1 MINVILNGACGRL
14 GTTFQKV
21 ITDATDVNIVAG
33 VDVNRTG
40 ISTNFPLYKNIKN
53 VAVPAD
59 AVVDFSTPAA
69 LSDVLEYC
77 VGNNLKLL
85 VATTGHSEIQ
95 NEKIATAAKK
105 IAVFKAANLSH
116 GVYVLSRLVALAASL
131 LDGFDVNVTETHHK
145 KKLDAPSG
153 TAKMLADVIKSSCVD
168 ENTPDVSINSIRG
181 GTAVGKH
188 EISFF
193 GNYETLTL
201 THEAC
206 CKDVYA
212 VGALRALRFLMTKKV
227 GLFSSSDL

>member
-21 ITDATDVNIVAG
+21 AKEATDVNIVAG

-40 ISTNFPLYKNIKN
+40 ISTDFPLYKTIKN

-69 LSDVLEYC
+69 LDEMLDFC
-77 VGNNLKLL
+77 VGNHLKLL
-85 VATTGHSEIQ
+85 VSTTGHSEIQ
-95 NEKIATAAKK
+95 NEKIAAAAKK
-105 IAVFKAANLSH
+105 IAVFKTANLSH

-153 TAKMLADVIKSSCVD
+153 TAKMLADVITSCVD
-168 ENTPDVSINSIRG
+168 ENTPGVSINSIRG

>member
-1 MINVILNGACGRL
+1 M
-14 GTTFQKV
+14 
-21 ITDATDVNIVAG
+21 
-33 VDVNRTG
+33 
-40 ISTNFPLYKNIKN
+40 
-53 VAVPAD
+53 
-59 AVVDFSTPAA
+59 VDFSTPAA
-69 LSDVLEYC
+69 LDYVLDFC
-77 VGNNLKLL
+77 VKTIRNSLSQRRDTPKSKTKNCGCR
-85 VATTGHSEIQ
+85 Q
-95 NEKIATAAKK
+95 K
-105 IAVFKAANLSH
+105 IAVFKTANLSH

-131 LDGFDVNVTETHHK
+131 LDGFDINVTEIHHK

-212 VGALRALRFLMTKKV
+212 VGALRALRFLMTKSRT
-227 GLFSSSDL
+227 FSIVRPVKLS

>member
-21 ITDATDVNIVAG
+21 VKEATDVKIVAG

-40 ISTNFPLYKNIKN
+40 ISTDFPLYKNIKN

-59 AVVDFSTPAA
+59 AVVDFSTPA
-69 LSDVLEYC
+69 
-77 VGNNLKLL
+77 
-85 VATTGHSEIQ
+85 
-95 NEKIATAAKK
+95 KK
-105 IAVFKAANLSH
+105 IAVFKTANLSH

>member
-21 ITDATDVNIVAG
+21 AKEAADVNIVAG

-53 VAVPAD
+53 VAVSAD
-59 AVVDFSTPAA
+59 AVVDFSTPTA
-69 LSDVLEYC
+69 LDEMLDFC
-77 VGNNLKLL
+77 VKNNTKLL

-95 NEKIATAAKK
+95 NEK

>member
-21 ITDATDVNIVAG
+21 AKEAADVNIVAG

-53 VAVPAD
+53 VAVSAD
-59 AVVDFSTPAA
+59 AVVDFSTPTA

-85 VATTGHSEIQ
+85 IATTGHSEIQ
-95 NEKIATAAKK
+95 NEKIAVAAKK
-105 IAVFKAANLSH
+105 IA
-116 GVYVLSRLVALAASL
+116 VLSRLVALAASL

>member
-21 ITDATDVNIVAG
+21 AKEAADVNIVAG

-40 ISTNFPLYKNIKN
+40 ISTDFPLYKNIKN

-95 NEKIATAAKK
+95 NEKIAAAAKK
-105 IAVFKAANLSH
+105 
-116 GVYVLSRLVALAASL
+116 
-131 LDGFDVNVTETHHK
+131 
-145 KKLDAPSG
+145 
-153 TAKMLADVIKSSCVD
+153 
-168 ENTPDVSINSIRG
+168 
-181 GTAVGKH
+181 
-188 EISFF
+188 
-193 GNYETLTL
+193 
-201 THEAC
+201 
-206 CKDVYA
+206 
-212 VGALRALRFLMTKKV
+212 
-227 GLFSSSDL
+227 

>member
-21 ITDATDVNIVAG
+21 AKEATDVNIVAG

-40 ISTNFPLYKNIKN
+40 ISTGFPLYKNIKN

-59 AVVDFSTPAA
+59 AVVDFSTPTA

-95 NEKIATAAKK
+95 NEKIATASKK

-153 TAKMLADVIKSSCVD
+153 TAKMLADVIKSSCFD
-168 ENTPDVSINSIRG
+168 EKPDVSINSIRG

>member
-1 MINVILNGACGRL
+1 M
-14 GTTFQKV
+14 
-21 ITDATDVNIVAG
+21 
-33 VDVNRTG
+33 
-40 ISTNFPLYKNIKN
+40 
-53 VAVPAD
+53 
-59 AVVDFSTPAA
+59 VDFSTPTA

-77 VGNNLKLL
+77 VGNNMKLL
-85 VATTGHSEIQ
+85 VATTGHSDIQ
-95 NEKIATAAKK
+95 NEKIAAAAKK
-105 IAVFKAANLSH
+105 IAVFKTANLSH

-212 VGALRALRFLMTKKV
+212 PRPSLPYDKKSRTFFIV
-227 GLFSSSDL
+227 RPVKTFSIIHNILQIIVCSIIKLA

>member
-21 ITDATDVNIVAG
+21 AKEATDVNIVAG

-40 ISTNFPLYKNIKN
+40 ISTDFPLYKNIKN

-105 IAVFKAANLSH
+105 IAVFKTANLSH
-116 GVYVLSRLVALAASL
+116 GVYVLSRLHYSTAS
-131 LDGFDVNVTETHHK
+131 TSTSR
-145 KKLDAPSG
+145 KLTTRTNS
-153 TAKMLADVIKSSCVD
+153 
-168 ENTPDVSINSIRG
+168 TPRPAQPKCSR
-181 GTAVGKH
+181 
-188 EISFF
+188 
-193 GNYETLTL
+193 TL
-201 THEAC
+201 
-206 CKDVYA
+206 
-212 VGALRALRFLMTKKV
+212 
-227 GLFSSSDL
+227 